1 MRLAIV
7 PMTGRTELGSLRRR
21 AVKKAD
27 MADTE
32 PKVEQPAPKKSRGK
46 LLFVI
51 VAVVIL
57 LAGGGGGAYWW
68 THANA
73 QTAESEDA
81 GEETHAEA
89 GMVSLEPFVVNLAD
103 TDSRRYLRINVRLIV
118 DGVEAAEE
126 IEHHPVAVMR
136 LRAAVLELLT
146 QQTASAVQS
155 AEGKTALKKS
165 IAERAAGIIKPT
177 EVSDVL
183 FSDFVVQ

>member
-1 MRLAIV
+1 
-7 PMTGRTELGSLRRR
+7 
-21 AVKKAD
+21 
-27 MADTE
+27 MAETE
-32 PKVEQPAPKKSRGK
+32 PGAETPAPKKSRGK
-46 LLFVI
+46 FLMVI
-51 VAVVIL
+51 IAVVIV

-68 THANA
+68 ATRASA
-73 QTAESEDA
+73 QTADS
-81 GEETHAEA
+81 EETGGDAHAEA

-103 TDSRRYLRINVRLIV
+103 TESRRYLRINVRLIV

-126 IEHHPVAVMR
+126 IEHHQVAVMR

-146 QQTASAVQS
+146 QQTAAAVQS
-155 AEGKTALKKS
+155 AEGKAALKKV